1 MFFKFIFQDQ
11 DTSIVGK
18 KVSITNKTTRQQ
30 RQLTAD
36 SKIQKFDLSGIGL
49 PDCADIPYE
58 THILDAESFLTVDGK
73 LIVSKYE
80 QGELSNDFCV
90 DL

>member
-1 MFFKFIFQDQ
+1 MNFIFQDQ

-18 KVSITNKTTRQQ
+18 KVSITNKTTDP
-30 RQLTAD
+30 LTVD
-36 SKIQKFDLSGIGL
+36 SEIQKFDLSEIGL

-80 QGELSNDFCV
+80 QGGLSNDFCV